1 MPRSRDRGKS
11 RRAHARETQ
20 GAQRR
25 AEERRKISYR
35 AHASRRFAG
44 WALVGLGIVVGAS
57 HWLAHIQ
64 VWQFASQGV
73 MDVVAGY
80 PMAVVL
86 GVGGAIV
93 LSKA

>member
-1 MPRSRDRGKS
+1 MPKSRDRGKS
-11 RRAHARETQ
+11 RRVHARETQ

-25 AEERRKISYR
+25 AEERRKVSYR
-35 AHASRRFAG
+35 AHALRRVAG
-44 WALVGLGIVVGAS
+44 WSLVGLGVMVGAS

-64 VWQFASQGV
+64 VWRFASQGV

-80 PMAVVL
+80 PMAVAL
-86 GVGGAIV
+86 GMVGAIV